1 MSNLFKYV
9 LLSQMIGSFG
19 AEIFALYIIQ
29 SQFYTTVVF
38 SAISVMGQVFLYCF
52 LGDLLVQIV
61 CIFFPNLYWILL
73 MFYKLIA
80 QSFKKIYNIANMV
93 IKLSKFVY
101 QKSCQRSEIRYRI
114 WLYFPLKIG
123 KKEFLVGF
131 FQTLLETIVWT
142 MSQLT

>member
-38 SAISVMGQVFLYCF
+38 SAASVMGQVFLYCF

-61 CIFFPNLYWILL
+61 
-73 MFYKLIA
+73 
-80 QSFKKIYNIANMV
+80 S
-93 IKLSKFVY
+93 
-101 QKSCQRSEIRYRI
+101 
-114 WLYFPLKIG
+114 
-123 KKEFLVGF
+123 
-131 FQTLLETIVWT
+131 
-142 MSQLT
+142 